1 MIYMRPTSQSRRI
14 DTLATV
20 GKSAQTPRRWRDQLP
35 HYIALM
41 RLNKPIGIF
50 LLLWPTWWALF
61 IAGNGR
67 PSGWLL
73 CVFTLG
79 VLLMRSAGCVINDY
93 ADRAFDGHVR
103 RTSQRPLVSG
113 AVKPAEALKLFAGL
127 IASALLLVLTTNTFT
142 VVLAIVGAALAISY
156 PFTKRYTHLPQFHL
170 GLAFGWGIPMAFAA
184 QTNTVPT
191 VAWLLLIANV
201 LWSVVYD
208 TMYAMVDRD
217 DDIRIGV
224 KSTAILF
231 GEADRIIIGILQ
243 CMMLATLWMVGKKAE
258 LGWPYM
264 LALLGV
270 IGLFAYHQYL
280 IRDRQR
286 EKCFHAFLHNN
297 WAGLLIF
304 VGILLS
310 YWTR

>member
-1 MIYMRPTSQSRRI
+1 MRHTSQPRRL
-14 DTLATV
+14 DMLATASK
-20 GKSAQTPRRWRDQLP
+20 GAQPARRWRKQLP

-41 RLNKPIGIF
+41 RLNKPIGVF

-61 IAGNGR
+61 IAGTGR
-67 PSGWLL
+67 PSWWLL

-79 VLLMRSAGCVINDY
+79 VVLMRSAGCVINDY

-113 AVKPAEALKLFAGL
+113 AVTPAEALKLFASL
-127 IASALLLVLTTNTFT
+127 IAAALLLVLTTNTFT
-142 VVLAIVGAALAISY
+142 IVLSIVGAVLAVSY

-184 QTNTVPT
+184 QTNQVPT

-201 LWSVVYD
+201 LWSVIYD

-231 GEADRIIIGILQ
+231 GEADRVIIGVLQ
-243 CMMLATLWMVGKKAE
+243 CMMLATMWMVGQKAE
-258 LGWPYM
+258 LSWPYTIA
-264 LALLGV
+264 LIGTALLFG
-270 IGLFAYHQYL
+270 YHQYL
-280 IRDRQR
+280 IRHRQR
-286 EKCFHAFLHNN
+286 EQCFRAFLHNN
-297 WAGLLIF
+297 WAGMLICA
-304 VGILLS
+304 GILLS